1 MKTIVNRYQSI
12 QRIPA
17 SRVIARIGGILLAGL
32 MLAGCGQDM
41 TDLENYI
48 ADIKAR
54 RNAKLE
60 PVPVI
65 KSYEAPSYA
74 GLQYR
79 NPFQPVASF
88 VPQETA
94 SGDKPTATQG
104 PRPIAS
110 RAKGPLEQFP
120 LDGLRMVGTLDIR
133 GARYA
138 LVKSNETKPS
148 VYRAKVGNYVGRNHG
163 KIVQITGNA
172 IYLRELHPDGL
183 GGYIEQ
189 PATLALSE

>member
-1 MKTIVNRYQSI
+1 MKHYHCF
-12 QRIPA
+12 A
-17 SRVIARIGGILLAGL
+17 GFSRAAVRGIALLL
-32 MLAGCGQDM
+32 TSFVLAGCGQDM

-60 PVPVI
+60 PVPAI
-65 KSYEAPSYA
+65 ATYEAPNYV

-94 SGDKPTATQG
+94 SGDKPSAGQG
-104 PRPIAS
+104 PRPISS
-110 RAKGPLEQFP
+110 RGKDPLEQFP
-120 LDGLRMVGTLDIR
+120 LDGLRMVGTLDIQ
-133 GARYA
+133 GNRYA
-138 LVKSNETKPS
+138 LIRSNETKPS
-148 VYRAKVGNYVGRNHG
+148 IYRAKVGNYMGRNHG

-189 PATLALSE
+189 PATLALGE